1 MSDIENLIN
10 QAFNK
15 DYNAAG
21 ESFVDIMNQK
31 MSDALEQ
38 EKIRMANSIY
48 NDAEE
53 DDEDLDDEDLDL
65 DDDEDIVDDD
75 DWEEIDLTDDDDDEE
90 D

>member
-48 NDAEE
+48 NDDIE
-53 DDEDLDDEDLDL
+53 DEDLDL
-65 DDDEDIVDDD
+65 DDEDED
-75 DWEEIDLTDDDDDEE
+75 DWEEIDLTDDDEDEE

>member
-15 DYNAAG
+15 DYNVAG

-48 NDAEE
+48 NDDIE
-53 DDEDLDDEDLDL
+53 DEDLDL
-65 DDDEDIVDDD
+65 DDEDED
-75 DWEEIDLTDDDDDEE
+75 DWEEIDLTDDDEDEE

>member
-48 NDAEE
+48 ND
-53 DDEDLDDEDLDL
+53 DIDDEDLDL
-65 DDDEDIVDDD
+65 DDEDED
-75 DWEEIDLTDDDDDEE
+75 DWEEIDMTDDDEDEE

>member
-48 NDAEE
+48 NDDIED
-53 DDEDLDDEDLDL
+53 DDEDLDDED
-65 DDDEDIVDDD
+65 ES
-75 DWEEIDLTDDDDDEE
+75 DWEEIDLTDDDEDEE

>member
-1 MSDIENLIN
+1 MSDIENFIN

-48 NDAEE
+48 NDDIE
-53 DDEDLDDEDLDL
+53 DEDLDL
-65 DDDEDIVDDD
+65 DDEDEDDC
-75 DWEEIDLTDDDDDEE
+75 EEIDLTDDDEDEE

>member
-21 ESFVDIMNQK
+21 ESFVDIMNKK

-48 NDAEE
+48 NDDIE
-53 DDEDLDDEDLDL
+53 DEDLDL
-65 DDDEDIVDDD
+65 DDEDEDDC
-75 DWEEIDLTDDDDDEE
+75 EEIDLTDDDEDEE